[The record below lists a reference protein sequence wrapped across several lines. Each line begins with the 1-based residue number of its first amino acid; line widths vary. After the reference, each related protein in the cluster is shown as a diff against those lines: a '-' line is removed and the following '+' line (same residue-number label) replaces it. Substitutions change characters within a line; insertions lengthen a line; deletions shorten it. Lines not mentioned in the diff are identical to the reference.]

1 MKKVNMIVY
10 PPEKVYQN
18 YTSTLY
24 KKLTGGGSFNPNLS
38 NEVTFFHYD
47 IRAG

>member
-1 MKKVNMIVY
+1 MAMYDLQKVNR
-10 PPEKVYQN
+10 
-18 YTSTLY
+18 
-24 KKLTGGGSFNPNLS
+24 GGSFNPNLS